1 MRLLF
6 LSNFYPPVSRGGY
19 ELWCQEVAGKFRET
33 GHDVVVLTSNFSK
46 EKVNGNEPGWIHRS
60 LYLEMEFKAFKN
72 SLSFFVSRKRNQ
84 ARNLLELRR
93 VIENNKPD
101 IVLIWGMWNLNYSLA
116 ELAEELL
123 PNRVVYYLGDYW
135 PVRPTQFENYWRLPA
150 KNWTTAI
157 PKFALK
163 SIALNMIAREQK
175 PHLKYPHVIYPTR
188 FMRVE
193 LEKRGFFAMNSRIV
207 YGGIDTRLYN
217 GRVSQ
222 DTVESNKIRL
232 LFVGRLS
239 DEKGVHTAIEAVS
252 RLVHKFQID
261 SLQLDI
267 VGSGDP
273 DYVTY
278 LHSLAKTE
286 GIQDNVNFL
295 GDCEKNK
302 LPDVYAQA
310 DLFLFTS
317 IWPEPFGRV
326 IVEAMASGV
335 AVVATAAG
343 GAAELLRDYE
353 NALVFKPGDA
363 DQLAEKI
370 YVLIKS
376 PDLKKRLADCG
387 REFAQDHFDVE
398 KMADGIEDY
407 LEAILANR

>member
-6 LSNFYPPVSRGGY
+6 ISNFYPPVSRGGY
-19 ELWCQEVAGKFRET
+19 ELWCQEVADKFREI
-33 GHDVVVLTSNFSK
+33 GHDVLVLTSNFSK
-46 EKVNGNEPGWIHRS
+46 EVVNGNEPGWIHRS

-72 SLSFFVSRKRNQ
+72 SLSFFTLRKRNQ
-84 ARNLLELRR
+84 SKNLLELRR
-93 VIENNKPD
+93 VIESHNPD
-101 IVLIWGMWNLNYSLA
+101 IVLIWGMWNLNYGLA
-116 ELAEELL
+116 ELAEALL
-123 PNRVVYYLGDYW
+123 PNRVAYYLGDYW

-157 PKFALK
+157 PKLALK
-163 SIALNMIAREQK
+163 SIALKMIAREQK
-175 PHLKYPHVIYPTR
+175 PQLKYPHVIYPTR
-188 FMRVE
+188 FMRAE
-193 LEKRGFFAMNSRIV
+193 LEKRGFFALNSRIV
-207 YGGIDTRLYN
+207 YGGIDTRLFSDH
-217 GRVSQ
+217 VSQ

-232 LFVGRLS
+232 LYVGRLS

-252 RLVHKFQID
+252 LLVHKFQLD
-261 SLQLDI
+261 LLQLDI

-278 LHSLAKTE
+278 LHNLVKTE
-286 GIQDNVNFL
+286 EIQDYVNFL

-302 LPDVYAQA
+302 LPYVYAQA

-335 AVVATAAG
+335 AVVATPAG

-363 DQLAEKI
+363 DQMAEKI
-370 YVLIKS
+370 YILINS
-376 PDLKKRLADCG
+376 PDLRKRLADCG
-387 REFAQDHFDVE
+387 RDYAVKNFTVE
-398 KMADGIEDY
+398 KMVEGIEDY
-407 LEAILANR
+407 LETIMANR